1 METVEEFA
9 GSWSTDNLTCVD
21 LIFGVFGVPLSNGF
35 SERWMT
41 LDMKITT
48 LMRVLLELFN
58 EETWNRER
66 RLTESK
72 LVDFDALGL
81 EFSLEL
87 GHDDSWGDSGG
98 LVFSL
103 DDAVVLHIF

>member
-1 METVEEFA
+1 
-9 GSWSTDNLTCVD
+9 
-21 LIFGVFGVPLSNGF
+21 
-35 SERWMT
+35 MT
-41 LDMKITT
+41 LDMKIAT
-48 LMRVLLELFN
+48 LMCVLLELFN